1 MKTQETPM
9 DFSVDSLKQIQDSIQ
24 SPTELKE
31 FFREIEAFHWVKMQV
46 VDPKEIPPVDPR
58 GYSLNE
64 EE

>member
-1 MKTQETPM
+1 MEIQETPI

-24 SPTELKE
+24 SPTELE
-31 FFREIEAFHWVKMQV
+31 ELFREIEAFHWVKIQV

-58 GYSLNE
+58 GYSLDE